1 MPTSQPVRVF
11 LSSTI
16 YDFRDLR
23 SALRFWF
30 EELGYEVLMSEVSDF
45 ERRPDSNTFDACFE
59 AIHYCDFYV
68 LLVGERYGSIFQ
80 DGISVTNQEF
90 RVAKALADQKR
101 IAMIP
106 FVRKSIWQEAELAA
120 ASGGASTIRTT
131 DAQSAEQMAR
141 VLAFVDELKS
151 TKLVDDA
158 GNESGNLWIYN
169 FDTFADII
177 GALRIA
183 LRANTDVTAQR
194 AMANLR
200 AEIESNIA
208 RIVSKQGNIPFPFY
222 APLQLPEVRA
232 ALQVGVDAQGTE
244 HRIDRTVAQRLA
256 IALMMAGEYQ
266 RLEDEGLEEAIRS
279 GEFLQFDNQTRTF
292 SETPE
297 LEVMRRLSGEIAR
310 LRQMAELSKNP
321 PFSEWSE
328 QILKQA
334 DSSNTEIV
342 VPGDLLLLGSIILR
356 AGENMLR
363 LMTALHHWMT
373 TGELVPP
380 QVDSASFETDSL
392 RRLEH
397 EAAEARDVATW
408 LRYPV
413 IADLLTGDSTASGDD
428 RAAAAIAFPALG
440 GASYQE
446 AVRKLAG
453 DAIRVFY
460 QNGGE
465 PVAR

>member
-1 MPTSQPVRVF
+1 
-11 LSSTI
+11 
-16 YDFRDLR
+16 
-23 SALRFWF
+23 
-30 EELGYEVLMSEVSDF
+30 EVSDF
-45 ERRPDSNTFDACFE
+45 ERRPDSSTFDACFE
-59 AIHYCDFYV
+59 AIHYCDFYI

-120 ASGGASTIRTT
+120 AAGGESTIRAA
-131 DAQSAEQMAR
+131 DAHAAEQMAR

-151 TKLVDDA
+151 TKLLDDA
-158 GNESGNLWIYN
+158 GKEAGNLWIYT
-169 FDTFADII
+169 FDSFADIA

-194 AMANLR
+194 AIANLR

-208 RIVSKQGNIPFPFY
+208 RIVSKQGNLPFPFY
-222 APLQLPEVRA
+222 APMQLPEVRA

-244 HRIDRTVAQRLA
+244 RRIDRTVARRLA

-279 GEFLQFDNQTRTF
+279 GEFLRFDNQTRTF
-292 SETPE
+292 FETPE
-297 LEVMRRLSGEIAR
+297 LEVMRRLSGEIDR

-321 PFSEWSE
+321 PFSELSD
-328 QILKQA
+328 QILRQA
-334 DSSNTEIV
+334 DSGDAEITV
-342 VPGDLLLLGSIILR
+342 SADLLLLGSIILR

-363 LMTALHHWMT
+363 LMAALHHWMA
-373 TGELVPP
+373 TGELIPP
-380 QVDSASFETDSL
+380 QVDSASYETESL
-392 RRLEH
+392 RRLQH

-408 LRYPV
+408 LGYPV
-413 IADLLTGDSTASGDD
+413 IADLLTGDSTANGED

-440 GASYQE
+440 GESYQAAVRQLADE
-446 AVRKLAG
+446 AV
-453 DAIRVFY
+453 RVFY
-460 QNGGE
+460 QNSGE
-465 PVAR
+465 TTDQPT